1 MLLLILGL
9 VLFVGT
15 HSVSIVAPAWR
26 EGMVARLGEGR
37 WKGVYSLAS
46 LAGLVLIAWG
56 FSLARQTPVVVYI
69 PVAWMSAV
77 APLLTLPMFPLL
89 IGAYVPGKIRA
100 IFKHPMLVAV
110 KLWALAHLLAN
121 GMLHEVILFGSL
133 LAWAVALRIALKRR
147 PPRPAPNIPFR
158 RFNDASAIIVGIV
171 VYLATIFVLHRL
183 LLGVSPLT

>member
-1 MLLLILGL
+1 MLLLIAGL
-9 VLFVGT
+9 ILFLGT

-26 EGMVARLGEGR
+26 ELKVESLGEGR
-37 WKGVYSLAS
+37 WKGIYSLAS
-46 LAGLVLIAWG
+46 LAGLALIAWG
-56 FSLARQTPVVVYI
+56 FSLARQTPIVVYV
-69 PVAWMSAV
+69 PSAWMRGI

-133 LAWAVALRIALKRR
+133 LAWAVVLRISLKRR
-147 PPRPAPNIPFR
+147 AQRPAPNIPIR

-171 VYLATIFVLHRL
+171 VYLATVFVLHRL
-183 LLGVSPLT
+183 VLGVSPLT